1 MKEMREGIL
10 EVLLVSAEGIRKKN
24 FIGKP
29 NYYVVIQC
37 GDQSYKSKITPGKD
51 KKALWNEK
59 FTFKFTNSNCW
70 QDMTH
75 LKLKIMDE
83 EKFSEGKF
91 IGETT
96 LHLGGVL
103 TEGNEKGCI
112 ELKPTPYNVVL
123 EDDTYKG
130 EIKVGLKF
138 VSNVEMQTKTRDFI
152 TDEKQA
158 PWSICEKLYNFLRIP
173 HWKIFF
179 SYYGASPLTMKKQ
192 E

>member
-1 MKEMREGIL
+1 MKKEGIL
-10 EVLLVSAEGIRKKN
+10 EVLLVSAKGIRKKN

-29 NYYVVIQC
+29 KYYVVIQC
-37 GDQSYKSKITPGKD
+37 GDQSHKSKITPGKD
-51 KKALWNEK
+51 EKALWNEK
-59 FTFKFTNSNCW
+59 FTFQFTNSHW

-75 LKLKIMDE
+75 LKLKIINE

-96 LHLGGVL
+96 VHLGGVL

-138 VSNVEMQTKTRDFI
+138 VSNVEMQTKTHEFI
-152 TDEKQA
+152 IDEKQA
-158 PWSICEKLYNFLRIP
+158 PWSICEKVYNFLGIP

-179 SYYGASPLTMKKQ
+179 SYINRASPLAMKKQ
-192 E
+192 